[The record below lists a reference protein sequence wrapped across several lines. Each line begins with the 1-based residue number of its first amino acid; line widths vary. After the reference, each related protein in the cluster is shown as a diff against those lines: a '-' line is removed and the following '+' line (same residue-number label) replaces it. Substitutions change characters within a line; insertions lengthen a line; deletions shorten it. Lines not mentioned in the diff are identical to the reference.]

1 MGPHWGERWSHPR
14 AFSSSGRTR
23 PAMLYQHLRLET
35 ADGVAR
41 VTLDRPDVRNA
52 FNADLIREL
61 TDAFARVGADPH
73 VRVVVLAGEG
83 KTFSGGADLNWM
95 RAALDCTEDENIE
108 DALAMSDMFRTIDRC
123 PKPTIARVHGAA
135 LGGGVGLC
143 AVCDIVIAAND
154 TVFGF
159 TEVKLG
165 ILPAVISPFAIA
177 KIGRSHAR
185 ALFLTGER
193 FGVDRAM
200 AIGLVHHSADP
211 QELDVA
217 VDRILSELKTAGP
230 RASQIAKRMIEEVC
244 EVDYDAS
251 RELTAK
257 RIAAQRV
264 SAEGQE
270 GIRAFL
276 DKRKAEWVRA

>member
-1 MGPHWGERWSHPR
+1 
-14 AFSSSGRTR
+14 
-23 PAMLYQHLRLET
+23 MLYQNLRLTTE
-35 ADGVAR
+35 AGVAR
-41 VTLDRPDVRNA
+41 VTLARPEVRNA

-61 TDAFARVGADPH
+61 SDAFARLGADPQ
-73 VRVVVLAGEG
+73 VRAIVLAGEG

-95 RAALDCTEDENIE
+95 RAALDCSEDENIE
-108 DALAMSDMFRTIDRC
+108 DALAMSDMFRTLDRC

-143 AVCDIVIAAND
+143 AVCDIVVSASDA
-154 TVFGF
+154 VFGF

-177 KIGRSHAR
+177 KVGRSHAR

-193 FGVDRAM
+193 FGVERAM
-200 AIGLVHHSADP
+200 QIGLVHHCADP
-211 QELDVA
+211 DELDLA
-217 VDRILSELKTAGP
+217 VDRVLGELRTAGP
-230 RASQIAKRMIEEVC
+230 LSSQLAKRMIEEVC
-244 EVDYDAS
+244 AVDYAAS

-264 SAEGQE
+264 SPEGQE

-276 DKRKAEWVRA
+276 DKRKAAWAQA

>member
-1 MGPHWGERWSHPR
+1 
-14 AFSSSGRTR
+14 
-23 PAMLYQHLRLET
+23 MLYQHLRLSCEE
-35 ADGVAR
+35 GVAR
-41 VTLDRPDVRNA
+41 VTLARPEVRNA

-61 TDAFARVGADPH
+61 SDVFSRLAADPE

-83 KTFSGGADLNWM
+83 KAFSGGADLNWM
-95 RAALDCTEDENIE
+95 RAALDCSEEENLG
-108 DALAMSDMFRTIDRC
+108 DALAMSDMFRVIDRC
-123 PKPTIARVHGAA
+123 AKPTIARVQGAA

-143 AVCDIVIAAND
+143 AVCDIVVSASDA
-154 TVFGF
+154 VFGF

-165 ILPAVISPFAIA
+165 ILPAVISPFAVA

-193 FGVDRAM
+193 FGVERAM
-200 AIGLVHHSADP
+200 SIGLVHHSADP
-211 QELDVA
+211 EELDLAVERIVA
-217 VDRILSELKTAGP
+217 EFKTAGP
-230 RASQIAKRMIEEVC
+230 LASQAAKRVVEEVSA
-244 EVDYDAS
+244 VDYDAS
-251 RELTAK
+251 RELTAR

-276 DKRKAEWVRA
+276 DKRKAAWIRA

>member
-1 MGPHWGERWSHPR
+1 
-14 AFSSSGRTR
+14 
-23 PAMLYQHLRLET
+23 MLYQNLRLSTE
-35 ADGVAR
+35 DGVAR
-41 VTLDRPDVRNA
+41 VTLARPEVRNA

-61 TDAFARVGADPH
+61 SDAFARLGADPN
-73 VRVVVLAGEG
+73 VRAIVLAGEG

-95 RAALDCTEDENIE
+95 RAALDCTEEENIE
-108 DALAMSDMFRTIDRC
+108 DALAMSDMFRTVDRC

-143 AVCDIVIAAND
+143 AVCDVVVSASDAI
-154 TVFGF
+154 FGF

-200 AIGLVHHSADP
+200 AIGLVHHCADAD
-211 QELDVA
+211 ELDLSI
-217 VDRILSELKTAGP
+217 DRLLGELRSAGP
-230 RASQIAKRMIEEVC
+230 QATQIAKRMIEEVC
-244 EVDYDAS
+244 AVDYDAS

-257 RIAAQRV
+257 RIASQRV
-264 SAEGQE
+264 TREGQE

-276 DKRKAEWVRA
+276 DKRKADWVRQ